1 MVKFTWIISLI
12 ILGIGA
18 LGISLML
25 GRFGGLF
32 RVISIFF
39 FAVALLVWL
48 YPSARQ

>member
-1 MVKFTWIISLI
+1 MAKYTWIISMI
-12 ILGIGA
+12 MMGIAA

-39 FAVALLVWL
+39 FALALVVWL